1 MTLLFLMLLLNFL
14 QPTAS
19 LAFMKINP
27 LKAAM
32 LTKNWQGLLA
42 EVDQKVGVVPE
53 LGGTS
58 VGMMRFGPELERRTL
73 CKRQFERFHEANLG
87 LALADKENEGEEAD
101 IIAAA
106 RRYHEGEEA
115 DIIAAREAIPVLR
128 IAGYPRGARCCVYAC
143 LTSPAT
149 MTLLEQGCHE
159 DEVDGEVDGEGKD
172 DNGGLSGWWSVLG
185 LTVNPT
191 ERDADTIIAAEVAAL
206 SELCGLVSAGGGK
219 GLRVETSVKATLAGG
234 DVALGLSPLD
244 KEGAWHRCEL

>member
-14 QPTAS
+14 PPTAG

-87 LALADKENEGEEAD
+87 LALADKA
-101 IIAAA
+101 
-106 RRYHEGEEA
+106 EEA
-115 DIIAAREAIPVLR
+115 DIIAAREEIPVLR

-159 DEVDGEVDGEGKD
+159 DEVDGEGKD